1 MTSTPT
7 PKDAAPEIDG
17 RAALLTLYRD
27 HVREP
32 NRRALRKTR
41 TPPQGAAMRAF
52 AIGLALLAALL
63 VSPGGAHAQ
72 ELRKLPLVDEAAGD
86 ASWQSF
92 KKRLLVAIEKRD
104 RTFVLSI
111 LDRNVRNQDVRTR
124 GIPTFRKQWELD
136 TADSPLWTELAAALQ
151 LGGAYMTR
159 DKGQKEFC
167 APYLLAKWPFD
178 LEPTDYGVIVAREAL
193 VQAEPSTSSA
203 SLGALSYDI
212 VPVTDW
218 EVDDKTRGAKQ
229 KWVRIR
235 LGGRDGFVPEELIRS
250 PIEHAACFVRGPNG
264 WRMTAFA
271 PAGGE

>member
-1 MTSTPT
+1 MRT
-7 PKDAAPEIDG
+7 
-17 RAALLTLYRD
+17 LT
-27 HVREP
+27 
-32 NRRALRKTR
+32 
-41 TPPQGAAMRAF
+41 
-52 AIGLALLAALL
+52 ICLALLAALL
-63 VSPGGAHAQ
+63 VPQNHTHAQ
-72 ELRKLPLVDEAAGD
+72 ELRKLPLVDEAAAD

-104 RTFVLSI
+104 KAFLLSI
-111 LDRNVRNQDVRTR
+111 LDRNVRNQDSRTR

-136 TADSPLWTELAAALQ
+136 TPDSPLWSELATALQ
-151 LGGAYMTR
+151 LGGAYLTR
-159 DKGQKEFC
+159 DKRPKEFC

-193 VQAEPSTSSA
+193 VQAEPTTSSA
-203 SLGALSYDI
+203 SLGTLSYDI
-212 VPVTDW
+212 VRVTDW
-218 EVDDKTRGAKQ
+218 EVDDKAAGTKQ

-235 LGGRDGFVPEELIRS
+235 LGARDGFVPEELIRS